1 MTNSR
6 SSGSRSRGPR
16 LLAIAVAACMV
27 LGAHVAEAGGRKR
40 VVVLD
45 FEGPKSE
52 KFHDDLVRLIKKT
65 HTVVPTDKW
74 NGAAEQ
80 LDAGTLSEKNV
91 KKVAKKLKVDAIVEG
106 KIEKRRDEFIIRI
119 KLRAGKSGE
128 LIGDTIDTKAEGPRI
143 DGRAQRDLKDEL
155 VGAIDNV
162 EPNHF
167 GAADDDDDAPV
178 RKTKKADDEDEDR
191 PAKKTAAK
199 KSTKADDEDEDKPAK
214 KAAARKT
221 AKADDEDEDR
231 PARRSGFS
239 KRLDDER
246 GGDRT
251 DKRARKTDDED
262 DRPAKKTAA
271 KKDDDED
278 KLPPKKTAKKAD
290 EDKPPAK
297 KTVATKDD
305 DEDKLPPKKPVA
317 KADEDKPP
325 AKKPVAKADED
336 KLPPKKTVA
345 TKDDDED
352 KLPAKKTAKKADEP
366 PAKKAVASK
375 DDGEDKLPPK
385 KPSAKKVATRD
396 DEDSAE
402 AEAERRGP
410 LDNATALSPGE
421 RALDAVVGLSLTM
434 RRMGFTIRSGL
445 RATPSG
451 YAGIPVPGGLVD
463 VTLYPLALGHSRGDQ
478 LKNIGVELLYDRV
491 IKLNSQ
497 DKMTGMTYS
506 TVESRFALNGV
517 YRYPLGSSATAP
529 VAVGTL
535 GFERQSFN
543 ILGPVDIPD
552 VKYSMVPVGAG
563 IRFPLGGK
571 LTLSADAKLLVV
583 LAAGQITDGNQYGDA
598 SVIGFEGDAGGDYLI
613 KPNLFL
619 RAAARIETIGFSF
632 KGTGTQSYLR
642 DGDPETVDVKG
653 GRDNYFAGMVT
664 VGYIY

>member
-6 SSGSRSRGPR
+6 SSDSRSR
-16 LLAIAVAACMV
+16 LCAIAVAACMV

-167 GAADDDDDAPV
+167 GAADDEDDAPV

-191 PAKKTAAK
+191 PAKK
-199 KSTKADDEDEDKPAK
+199 
-214 KAAARKT
+214 AAARKT
-221 AKADDEDEDR
+221 AKANDEDDDR

-262 DRPAKKTAA
+262 DKPAKKTAA

-305 DEDKLPPKKPVA
+305 DEDKLPPRKPV
-317 KADEDKPP
+317 
-325 AKKPVAKADED
+325 
-336 KLPPKKTVA
+336 
-345 TKDDDED
+345 
-352 KLPAKKTAKKADEP
+352 AKKADEP
-366 PAKKAVASK
+366 PAKKAVARN
-375 DDGEDKLPPK
+375 DDDEDKLPPK
-385 KPSAKKVATRD
+385 KPATKKVATRD
-396 DEDSAE
+396 DEDTAE
-402 AEAERRGP
+402 PDVGHRGP
-410 LDNATALSPGE
+410 LDDATALSPGE
-421 RALDAVVGLSLTM
+421 RALDAVVGISMTM

-491 IKLNSQ
+491 IKLSSQ

-506 TVESRFALNGV
+506 TVESRFALSGV

-571 LTLSADAKLLVV
+571 LTLGADAKLLVV

-619 RAAARIETIGFSF
+619 RAAVRIETIGFSF

-653 GRDNYFAGMVT
+653 GRDNYFAGIVT